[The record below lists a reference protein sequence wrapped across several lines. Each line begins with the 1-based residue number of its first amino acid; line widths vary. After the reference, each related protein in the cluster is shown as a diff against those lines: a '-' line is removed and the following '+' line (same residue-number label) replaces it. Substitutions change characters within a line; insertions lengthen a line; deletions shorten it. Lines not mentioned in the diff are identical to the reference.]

1 MYSSAMSFSCF
12 MQTQDSTD
20 PNVMKAEDPAV
31 CAKDVEWTKVL
42 ELITIYNGF
51 SVSMAS
57 EKD

>member
-1 MYSSAMSFSCF
+1 